1 MKIMPSILGA
11 NSLELAKEVTRA
23 KEAGISGLH
32 IDVMDGHFVPN
43 LGFTAQNVKDIKQN
57 FPEMEA
63 EVHLMVA
70 NPEQMIGDFIDA
82 GADTIEFHIE
92 STTNAYHLI
101 QQIKKSSVKAGIVI
115 SPSTPVSVIM
125 PLLELVDQV
134 LVMTVNPGFGG
145 QSFIKEMIP
154 KVAELAGIKNSQNA
168 SFEIEVDGGINDN
181 TFTFAKEA
189 GATVAVAGSY
199 LFNGNNFHERLSRL
213 I

>member
-11 NSLELAKEVTRA
+11 NSLELHQEVARA

-63 EVHLMVA
+63 EVHLMVSH
-70 NPEQMIGDFIDA
+70 PEQMINDFIDA
-82 GADTIEFHIE
+82 GADMIEFHIE
-92 STTNAYHLI
+92 STTNAYYLV
-101 QQIKKSSVKAGIVI
+101 QQIKKAGVKAGIVL

-125 PLLELVDQV
+125 PLLDIVDQV

-145 QSFIKEMIP
+145 QTFIKEMMS
-154 KVAELAGIKNSQNA
+154 KVAELAKLKTTYESN
-168 SFEIEVDGGINDN
+168 FEIEVDGGVNDQ
-181 TFTFAKEA
+181 TFPDVKEA
-189 GATVAVAGSY
+189 GATVAVSGSY
-199 LFNGNNFHERLSRL
+199 LFKGDNFHEKLSRL
-213 I
+213 V